1 MPKINVVDMAGKVV
15 SELEL
20 NENVFG
26 IEPNKTAMHSVV
38 VNYLANQRQGTQS
51 TLTRTEV
58 SGGGRKP
65 WRQKGTGHARQ
76 GSTRS
81 PQWRHGGIALGPKP
95 RSYRFTLNKKVR
107 KLAMLSA
114 LSAKVSAN
122 EMVVVDAIKTDEFK
136 TKTMVAMLKAL
147 EAEKKTLIVLD
158 AVDAKVIKSAANI
171 EGVKTTQYNTL
182 NVYDILNCDKFVI
195 VEGQEARGGVRIMK
209 AAQDIII
216 KPIIT
221 EHSMEALAS
230 GKYTFKVAKDANKIE
245 IAKAVETLFKGVKV
259 AKVNTIS
266 VRGRLKRM
274 GRTAGYTS
282 DWKKAVV
289 TLAEGSKTIEFFDGM
304 I

>member
-136 TKTMVAMLKAL
+136 TKTMVKAL

-195 VEGQEARGGVRIMK
+195 VEG
-209 AAQDIII
+209 
-216 KPIIT
+216 
-221 EHSMEALAS
+221 
-230 GKYTFKVAKDANKIE
+230 
-245 IAKAVETLFKGVKV
+245 AV
-259 AKVNTIS
+259 
-266 VRGRLKRM
+266 
-274 GRTAGYTS
+274 
-282 DWKKAVV
+282 KKLEEVYA
-289 TLAEGSKTIEFFDGM
+289 
-304 I
+304 